1 MTHCKVKPKF
11 LSSTASLEVIYPTAT
26 DDWVKK
32 ELWNVANH
40 ESVKEYTAFLC
51 LPPSSPPT
59 YLWQQFLRAGCSL
72 CPSSGSHPLLPAW
85 EQEPGT
91 STQGW
96 HTATHNF
103 RNQKKMKIVLIFQ
116 SKTWEPETMTPK
128 VRITIQG
135 PKHFM
140 VFLQELHKKLGSLEE
155 LSSQSN
161 YSSSREKMNR
171 NPPKTIL

>member
-1 MTHCKVKPKF
+1 
-11 LSSTASLEVIYPTAT
+11 
-26 DDWVKK
+26 
-32 ELWNVANH
+32 
-40 ESVKEYTAFLC
+40 
-51 LPPSSPPT
+51 
-59 YLWQQFLRAGCSL
+59 
-72 CPSSGSHPLLPAW
+72 
-85 EQEPGT
+85 
-91 STQGW
+91 
-96 HTATHNF
+96 
-103 RNQKKMKIVLIFQ
+103 MKIVLIFQ

-140 VFLQELHKKLGSLEE
+140 VFLQELHEKLVSVEE